1 MTDEGADRTNERRA
15 EPGSAGS
22 RITVVI
28 AEDQTMMRSAL
39 AGLLGL
45 EPDLVV
51 IGDVGR
57 GDEVVGAVAA
67 HHPDVL
73 ILDIELPG
81 RSGLDV
87 IPDVLR
93 ADPGTAV
100 IIVTTFGRAGYLR
113 RAMDAG
119 ARGFLVK
126 DDPVE
131 DLATAVR
138 QVAAGGTVVDP
149 ALAAQ
154 ALAAGPSPL
163 TRREQEVLA
172 ASDGGAPIAEM
183 AAALHLSTSTVRNY
197 LSSAI
202 GKTGTRNRAE
212 ALRTARDE
220 GWL

>member
-1 MTDEGADRTNERRA
+1 MNTRKTDDGTEQESSGPRT
-15 EPGSAGS
+15 S
-22 RITVVI
+22 VLI
-28 AEDQTMMRSAL
+28 AEDQTMMRSAV

-45 EPDLVV
+45 EADLQV
-51 IGDVGR
+51 IGEVGR
-57 GDEVVGAVAA
+57 GDEVVAAVTDLR
-67 HHPDVL
+67 PDVL

-87 IPDVLR
+87 IPEVR
-93 ADPGTAV
+93 QEHPGTA
-100 IIVTTFGRAGYLR
+100 IIVVTTFGRAGYLR

-131 DLATAVR
+131 DLASAIR
-138 QVAAGGTVVDP
+138 AAASGGTVVDP
-149 ALAAQ
+149 GLAAQ
-154 ALAAGPSPL
+154 ALSVGPSPL
-163 TRREQEVLA
+163 TPREREVLS
-172 ASDGGAPIAEM
+172 ASDGGAPITEM
-183 AAALHLSTSTVRNY
+183 SAALHLSSSTVRNY

-212 ALRTARDE
+212 ALRCARDQ

>member
-1 MTDEGADRTNERRA
+1 MNAMTAQPRT
-15 EPGSAGS
+15 
-22 RITVVI
+22 TVVV

-39 AGLLGL
+39 TGLLGL
-45 EPDLVV
+45 EADLLVV
-51 IGDVGR
+51 GDVER
-57 GDEVVGAVAA
+57 GDQVVEAVTA
-67 HHPDVL
+67 HRPDVL

-87 IPDVLR
+87 IAEVLR
-93 ADPGTAV
+93 ASPGTAV

-131 DLATAVR
+131 DLAGAIRT
-138 QVAAGGTVVDP
+138 VAAGSTVVDP

-154 ALAAGPSPL
+154 ALRAGPSPL
-163 TRREQEVLA
+163 TVREREVLV

-183 AAALHLSTSTVRNY
+183 AAALHLSSSTVRNY

-202 GKTGTRNRAE
+202 GKTATRNRTE
-212 ALRTARDE
+212 ALRAAREE

>member
-1 MTDEGADRTNERRA
+1 MTSQDADRGNGHEA
-15 EPGSAGS
+15 DQEGIVP
-22 RITVVI
+22 RITVMI

-51 IGDVGR
+51 IGGVGR

-93 ADPGTAV
+93 AHPSTAV

-131 DLATAVR
+131 DLATAIRRVT
-138 QVAAGGTVVDP
+138 AGGTVVDP
-149 ALAAQ
+149 GLSAQ

-163 TRREQEVLA
+163 TTREREVLA

-183 AAALHLSTSTVRNY
+183 AGTLHLSTSTVRNY

-212 ALRTARDE
+212 ALRTARE
-220 GWL
+220 QGWL

>member
-1 MTDEGADRTNERRA
+1 MNDRVTEDGAARESSGLRT
-15 EPGSAGS
+15 S
-22 RITVVI
+22 VMI

-45 EPDLVV
+45 EPDLQV
-51 IGDVGR
+51 IGEVGR
-57 GDEVVGAVAA
+57 GDEVVAAVADLR
-67 HHPDVL
+67 PDVL

-87 IPDVLR
+87 IPEVREQNPD
-93 ADPGTAV
+93 TA
-100 IIVTTFGRAGYLR
+100 IIVVTTFGRAGYLR

-131 DLATAVR
+131 DLASAIRTA
-138 QVAAGGTVVDP
+138 ASGGTVVDP
-149 ALAAQ
+149 GLAAQ

-163 TRREQEVLA
+163 TPREREVLS
-172 ASDGGAPIAEM
+172 ASDGGVPISEM
-183 AAALHLSTSTVRNY
+183 SAALHLSSSTVRNY

-202 GKTGTRNRAE
+202 GKTGARNRAE
-212 ALRTARDE
+212 ALRCARDQ

>member
-1 MTDEGADRTNERRA
+1 MNDEGTDEGTGRGSTDRRT
-15 EPGSAGS
+15 
-22 RITVVI
+22 TVMI

-45 EPDLVV
+45 EPDLEV
-51 IGDVGR
+51 IAEVGR
-57 GDEVVGAVAA
+57 GDEVVSAVTA
-67 HHPDVL
+67 HLPDVL
-73 ILDIELPG
+73 LLDIELPG

-87 IPDVLR
+87 IPEVR
-93 ADPGTAV
+93 ETRPGTA
-100 IIVTTFGRAGYLR
+100 IIVVTTFGRAGYLR
-113 RAMDAG
+113 RAMDGG

-131 DLATAVR
+131 DLATAIR
-138 QVAAGGTVVDP
+138 SVASGATVVDP
-149 ALAAQ
+149 GLAAQ
-154 ALAAGPSPL
+154 ALSAGPSPL
-163 TRREQEVLA
+163 TPRERQVLA

-183 AAALHLSTSTVRNY
+183 SAALHLSASTVRNY

-212 ALRTARDE
+212 ALRCARDQ

>member
-1 MTDEGADRTNERRA
+1 MNDRVTEDGAARESSGLRT
-15 EPGSAGS
+15 S
-22 RITVVI
+22 VMI

-45 EPDLVV
+45 EPDLQV
-51 IGDVGR
+51 IGEVGR
-57 GDEVVGAVAA
+57 GDEVVAAVADLR
-67 HHPDVL
+67 PDVL

-87 IPDVLR
+87 IPEVREQNPD
-93 ADPGTAV
+93 TA
-100 IIVTTFGRAGYLR
+100 IIVVTTFGRAGYLR

-131 DLATAVR
+131 DLASAIRTA
-138 QVAAGGTVVDP
+138 ASGGTVVDP
-149 ALAAQ
+149 GLAAQ

-163 TRREQEVLA
+163 TPREREVLT
-172 ASDGGAPIAEM
+172 ASDGGAPISEM
-183 AAALHLSTSTVRNY
+183 SAALHLSSSTVRNY

-202 GKTGTRNRAE
+202 GKTGARNRAE
-212 ALRTARDE
+212 ALRCARDQ

>member
-1 MTDEGADRTNERRA
+1 MTDQDADGRNECGTEQDGASPRT
-15 EPGSAGS
+15 
-22 RITVVI
+22 TVMI

-93 ADPGTAV
+93 AHPITAV

-131 DLATAVR
+131 DLATAIRRV
-138 QVAAGGTVVDP
+138 VAGSTVVDP
-149 ALAAQ
+149 GLAAQ
-154 ALAAGPSPL
+154 ALATGPSPL
-163 TRREQEVLA
+163 TTREKEVLA
-172 ASDGGAPIAEM
+172 ASDSGAPIAEM
-183 AAALHLSTSTVRNY
+183 AGTLHLSTSTVRNY

-202 GKTGTRNRAE
+202 RKTGTRNRAE
-212 ALRTARDE
+212 ALRTARE
-220 GWL
+220 HGWL

>member
-1 MTDEGADRTNERRA
+1 MNDRVTEDGAARESSGLRT
-15 EPGSAGS
+15 S
-22 RITVVI
+22 VMI

-45 EPDLVV
+45 EPDLQV
-51 IGDVGR
+51 IGEVGR
-57 GDEVVGAVAA
+57 GDEVVAAVADLR
-67 HHPDVL
+67 PDVL

-87 IPDVLR
+87 IPEVREQNPD
-93 ADPGTAV
+93 TA
-100 IIVTTFGRAGYLR
+100 IIVVTTFGRAGYLR

-131 DLATAVR
+131 DLASAIRTA
-138 QVAAGGTVVDP
+138 ASGGTVVDP
-149 ALAAQ
+149 GLAAQ

-163 TRREQEVLA
+163 TPREREVLT
-172 ASDGGAPIAEM
+172 ASDGGAPISEM
-183 AAALHLSTSTVRNY
+183 SAALHLSSSTVRNY

-202 GKTGTRNRAE
+202 GKTRARNRAE
-212 ALRTARDE
+212 ALRRARDQ